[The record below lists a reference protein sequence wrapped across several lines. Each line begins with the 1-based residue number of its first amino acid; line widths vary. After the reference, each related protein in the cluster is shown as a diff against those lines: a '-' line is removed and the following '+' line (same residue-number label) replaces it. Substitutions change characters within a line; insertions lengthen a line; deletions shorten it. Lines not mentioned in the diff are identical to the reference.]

1 MKNKLDLVGE
11 EIEVF
16 VNGNVDD
23 IKIVKVKN

>member
-16 VNGNVDD
+16 VDGNVND
-23 IKIVKVKN
+23 IKTVKVKN